1 MMKIG
6 TKIEVNSV
14 MKRRMGQFAVMLAG
28 LLGIAAQ
35 ASELGDL
42 PDPTQPQGAAA
53 GGVPSSGVQSIFI
66 SPQRKTAVVHGRS
79 VKIGDRV
86 GADEVVDI
94 RPYEV
99 ILKRDG
105 RETSLR
111 LTPRLDKQP
120 ARGGT

>member
-1 MMKIG
+1 MMKVG

-14 MKRRMGQFAVMLAG
+14 MKRRLGQHAVMLFG
-28 LLGIAAQ
+28 LLGVAAQ
-35 ASELGDL
+35 AADLGDL
-42 PDPTQPQGAAA
+42 PDPTQPHGAAA
-53 GGVPSSGVQSIFI
+53 GGAPSSGVQSIFI

-79 VKIGDRV
+79 VTIGDRV

-105 RETSLR
+105 HETSLR

>member
-1 MMKIG
+1 MMQVG
-6 TKIEVNSV
+6 TNIEVNSV
-14 MKRRMGQFAVMLAG
+14 MKRRARHCAVMLAG
-28 LLGIAAQ
+28 LLSVAAQ

-42 PDPTQPQGAAA
+42 PDPTQPHGAAV

-79 VKIGDRV
+79 VTIGDRV
-86 GADEVVDI
+86 GAAEVVDI

-111 LTPRLDKQP
+111 LMPRLDKQP
-120 ARGGT
+120 TRGGT

>member
-1 MMKIG
+1 MMQVG
-6 TKIEVNSV
+6 TKSV
-14 MKRRMGQFAVMLAG
+14 VKLSMKRRTGHYAVMLAG
-28 LLGIAAQ
+28 LLSVAAQ
-35 ASELGDL
+35 ATELGDL
-42 PDPTQPQGAAA
+42 PDPTQPHGAAA
-53 GGVPSSGVQSIFI
+53 GRAPSSGVQSIFI
-66 SPQRKTAVVHGRS
+66 SPQRKTAVVNGRI
-79 VKIGDRV
+79 VTIGDRV
-86 GADEVVDI
+86 GAAEVVDI